1 MGGDTADSGGQGG
14 ETALQCRPVE
24 PANVTR
30 LEWIS
35 GEDGELPEAVRLG
48 EVGIMTARRGGSVAG
63 IEVAAGE
70 GGRVHFVCFVGFR
83 CRGKLFSGERGTNC
97 SLGERGSV
105 AYVVVSHK
113 EQRFSA
119 LVGVSGDCWKA
130 RLLLCELRTMRESAL
145 DGAMIFRG

>member
-1 MGGDTADSGGQGG
+1 VGGDTADSGGQGG

-63 IEVAAGE
+63 VEMGTGE
-70 GGRVHFVCFVGFR
+70 GGGVHFV
-83 CRGKLFSGERGTNC
+83 LFCGVSLSGEII
-97 SLGERGSV
+97 
-105 AYVVVSHK
+105 
-113 EQRFSA
+113 QRRT
-119 LVGVSGDCWKA
+119 WYQ
-130 RLLLCELRTMRESAL
+130 LLPW
-145 DGAMIFRG
+145 